1 MTPLMVA
8 SGMSG
13 TGNDGNAGPTGE
25 RVTRTIDLLLAGGA
39 DIDARV
45 VDSDTR
51 TATLVSYVIGRK
63 DQEGRTA
70 FLAAAGRGSEA
81 MVRYLLDRGADPT
94 VRDAAGKSALEIA
107 REPPPESI
115 TSEQQKERLIAGR
128 AAVVQLLETAAQ
140 RAPTR

>member
-1 MTPLMVA
+1 
-8 SGMSG
+8 
-13 TGNDGNAGPTGE
+13 
-25 RVTRTIDLLLAGGA
+25 
-39 DIDARV
+39 
-45 VDSDTR
+45 
-51 TATLVSYVIGRK
+51 
-63 DQEGRTA
+63 
-70 FLAAAGRGSEA
+70 

-140 RAPTR
+140 RAPPR